1 MKIKHLS
8 FISAAAAVCLLCGC
22 SQDAVRTNDAQTSEA
37 DAVAVVADI
46 ATTQYFTEETVD
58 AGDVEIILQAGI
70 HAPSAMNGQP

>member
-22 SQDAVRTNDAQTSEA
+22 SQDAVRTNEAQTSE
-37 DAVAVVADI
+37 AVAVVADI